1 MSLSDEYRVRAAELR
16 AKADRQLDPL
26 FRSMF
31 EKLARTYLRQA
42 ELADLNRGDA
52 RTRLASRPSSAFADA
67 AGRYSETKPRIA
79 QAALDCSAIGNG
91 MMRPR
96 CVAKLAGSSIL

>member
-26 FRSMF
+26 FRSIFM
-31 EKLARTYLRQA
+31 KLAKTYLRQA

-52 RTRLASRPSSAFADA
+52 RSRLSRSPSSAFADPA
-67 AGRYSETKPRIA
+67 R
-79 QAALDCSAIGNG
+79 L
-91 MMRPR
+91 
-96 CVAKLAGSSIL
+96 